1 MFQSMRSQESDM
13 MNSLRNTNNGK
24 YFNLNNSFI
33 NLNNQS
39 MGLNNQSMGGG
50 FGSLFKSSL

>member
-1 MFQSMRSQESDM
+1 MRSQESDM